1 MEVADPRNVV
11 PPGRVAPFSA
21 FIAAVLALAVLV
33 AAGPLATLPEQVPR
47 LPVAFWT
54 MAALAVVCDARPF
67 VPPGRRQSSAVFPS
81 TCFTFAILLGWGLGP
96 AVAVQ
101 AIAVVVS
108 GWRLRHAAWRTA
120 FNVGQ
125 YACALAAAYGITRL
139 GPGTVFPDGALHG
152 SDVAAVG
159 GATVAWF
166 LVNYLLVSMA
176 VRLRFG
182 DRWWPSFRQGLGFEL
197 LSTGS
202 LLLLAP
208 VLVAAARTSAALIPL
223 VLVPLFAVY
232 RMARLTVEQQQL
244 ASLDPLTGLPNR
256 KALLAE
262 VAEQVHLHA
271 ERAARGE
278 PDGHLALLLIDLDR
292 FKNVN
297 DALGHAVGD
306 RLLVEVSQRLTALVA
321 GREMVARLGGD
332 EFAIVMTGLTD
343 VAEARE
349 LADRVVGTLAEPV
362 PLDGLPLDVGGS
374 IGIALF
380 PEHGEDFATL
390 MRHADVA
397 MYDAKHRNDT
407 VAVYA
412 AESDHNSAERLG
424 LLADLRRVLETGG
437 TADDP
442 ADYDRPASGAA
453 VAGAAASGSAAS
465 GPAVSAGAAN
475 GRPGPDAGEPGL
487 LDGGTR
493 GGDGATLGVPGEAAG
508 DGPGL
513 AVPAGTRSR
522 TGRWWT
528 RRRGRRP
535 AQVPDDELISRI
547 VAGADPV
554 RRRAGRPGAAV
565 VDRGSVIDRRPVN
578 GRGPAAGATGGAAPG
593 PAGGATA
600 GPAHR
605 AAGAGT
611 RGPNAGPA
619 TDRPAAATDPVTDP
633 PAAPADPVTDPPAA
647 PADPVTG
654 PPEASA
660 GPVTGPPAAAA
671 GPTTDAPD
679 RSDAARAAEGGSPLG
694 PVEPGEAAVPGAV
707 SGPVAGV
714 GVPVPGADPLRA
726 VRQPRRRSGE
736 RGADADP
743 DVGEITMYY
752 QPQIAIATGEVVGVE
767 ALLRWRHPRRGMV
780 DPEELIRVAEQSAV
794 MRLLTRRVV
803 DDVVEQLA
811 KWSAAGVGL
820 RAALNVSVRDLH
832 TGEIADQIADRLA
845 RYGVPPERLQL
856 EITEGAL
863 MADPRRVLATISR
876 LHRIGVAISLDD
888 FGTGYSSLQHLRRL
902 PLSEVKVDRSFVLGM
917 AEDADDAAIVRSMIE
932 LAGAL
937 GLRVVA
943 EGVEDER
950 TWRMLHAAGCDA
962 AQGWFYARPMPAEE
976 LVAWLARY
984 RPVRPTGGPDPD
996 TRRRPAR

>member
-1 MEVADPRNVV
+1 MEVADPRNSL
-11 PPGRVAPFSA
+11 PAGRVAPFAA
-21 FIAAVLALAVLV
+21 FVAGILAVAALTAAV
-33 AAGPLATLPEQVPR
+33 PLARLPDELSG

-67 VPPGRRQSSAVFPS
+67 VPPGRRQTSAVFPS

-96 AVAVQ
+96 AVVVQ
-101 AIAVVVS
+101 ALGVVLS
-108 GWRLRHAAWRTA
+108 GWRMGHAAWRTA

-125 YACALAAAYGITRL
+125 YACALAAAYGVIQLGSGTIFSGGRL
-139 GPGTVFPDGALHG
+139 HWT
-152 SDVAAVG
+152 DVAAVG
-159 GATVAWF
+159 GAALAWF
-166 LVNYLLVSMA
+166 VVNYGLVSWA

-182 DRWWPSFRQGLGFEL
+182 DRWWPTVRQGLGFEL

-208 VLVAAARTSAALIPL
+208 VLVAAARVSAALIPL

-232 RMARLTVEQQQL
+232 RMARLTNEQQHL
-244 ASLDPLTGLPNR
+244 AAADPLTGLPNR

-262 VAEQVHLHA
+262 VAEQVHVHA
-271 ERAARGE
+271 ERTARGE
-278 PDGHLALLLIDLDR
+278 PDGQLALLLIDLDR

-306 RLLVEVSQRLTALVA
+306 RLLVEVSARLTDVQP
-321 GREMVARLGGD
+321 RPQMIARLGGD

-343 VAEARE
+343 VGQARE
-349 LADRVVGTLAEPV
+349 LADRVVEALAEPV

-412 AESDHNSAERLG
+412 PESDHNSAERLG
-424 LLADLRRVLETGG
+424 LLADLRRVLEASPSAEVPFNADAERTVDVPLVV
-437 TADDP
+437 TAE
-442 ADYDRPASGAA
+442 
-453 VAGAAASGSAAS
+453 V
-465 GPAVSAGAAN
+465 
-475 GRPGPDAGEPGL
+475 
-487 LDGGTR
+487 R
-493 GGDGATLGVPGEAAG
+493 GGDGAALPSPAPGQPAPAG
-508 DGPGL
+508 DPAPAVATAPPG
-513 AVPAGTRSR
+513 AVRWWARRRRTDAELVHSDELINRIATGADPIRGRNARATVAGTRSGSTRERRPGGGNGRRSPNGSAVGKGR
-522 TGRWWT
+522 TGV
-528 RRRGRRP
+528 RRDVGP
-535 AQVPDDELISRI
+535 GTPGQPLEPTGWAHADDE
-547 VAGADPV
+547 
-554 RRRAGRPGAAV
+554 
-565 VDRGSVIDRRPVN
+565 
-578 GRGPAAGATGGAAPG
+578 
-593 PAGGATA
+593 
-600 GPAHR
+600 
-605 AAGAGT
+605 
-611 RGPNAGPA
+611 
-619 TDRPAAATDPVTDP
+619 
-633 PAAPADPVTDPPAA
+633 PAD
-647 PADPVTG
+647 
-654 PPEASA
+654 
-660 GPVTGPPAAAA
+660 
-671 GPTTDAPD
+671 DA
-679 RSDAARAAEGGSPLG
+679 
-694 PVEPGEAAVPGAV
+694 
-707 SGPVAGV
+707 
-714 GVPVPGADPLRA
+714 
-726 VRQPRRRSGE
+726 
-736 RGADADP
+736 
-743 DVGEITMYY
+743 GEITMYY

-811 KWSAAGVGL
+811 KWSAAGIAL

-845 RYGVPPERLQL
+845 RHGVPAERLQV

-876 LHRIGVAISLDD
+876 LHRIGVAIALDD

-917 AEDADDAAIVRSMIE
+917 ADDADDAAIVRSMIE

-962 AQGWFYARPMPAEE
+962 AQGWFYARPMPAED
-976 LVAWLARY
+976 LVTWLARY
-984 RPVRPTGGPDPD
+984 RPVRPTGGHPQPDVA
-996 TRRRPAR
+996 RRPTR

>member
-1 MEVADPRNVV
+1 MEVADPRNFV
-11 PPGRVAPFSA
+11 PPGRVAPFA
-21 FIAAVLALAVLV
+21 GFVLGILAVAALT
-33 AAGPLATLPEQVPR
+33 AAGPLATLPGELSR

-54 MAALAVVCDARPF
+54 MAVLAVVCDARPF

-101 AIAVVVS
+101 AVGVVVS
-108 GWRLRHAAWRTA
+108 GWRMRHAAWRTA

-125 YACALAAAYGITRL
+125 YACALAAAYGVIQL
-139 GPGTVFPDGALHG
+139 GPGTIFSGGRLHWT
-152 SDVAAVG
+152 DVAAVG

-166 LVNYLLVSMA
+166 VVNYGLVSWA

-182 DRWWPSFRQGLGFEL
+182 DRWWPTVRQGLGFEL

-208 VLVAAARTSAALIPL
+208 VLVAAARVSAALIPL

-232 RMARLTVEQQQL
+232 RMARLTVEQQHL
-244 ASLDPLTGLPNR
+244 AAADPLTGLPNR
-256 KALLAE
+256 KALLTE

-271 ERAARGE
+271 ERTARGE

-306 RLLVEVSQRLTALVA
+306 RLLVEVSARLTDVEP
-321 GREMVARLGGD
+321 RPQMIARLGGD

-343 VAEARE
+343 ASQARD
-349 LADRVVGTLAEPV
+349 LADRVVGALAEPV

-407 VAVYA
+407 VALYA
-412 AESDHNSAERLG
+412 PESDHNSAERLG
-424 LLADLRRVLETGG
+424 LLADLRRVLESGPSADERFYAEPARHGELTGQ
-437 TADDP
+437 ADGNRRDSGPVEP
-442 ADYDRPASGAA
+442 AGPERA
-453 VAGAAASGSAAS
+453 VDVPLGAAAE
-465 GPAVSAGAAN
+465 V
-475 GRPGPDAGEPGL
+475 
-487 LDGGTR
+487 R
-493 GGDGATLGVPGEAAG
+493 GGDGAALPAGDLPAEAAPHAG
-508 DGPGL
+508 AAPVIAAARRVGGRWWVRRRRPDAELVHADELINRIATGADPIRGRNARATVAGTRPGPARDRHSGGGRGRRSPNGG
-513 AVPAGTRSR
+513 AVPAPALTDG
-522 TGRWWT
+522 GPGP
-528 RRRGRRP
+528 RR
-535 AQVPDDELISRI
+535 DI
-547 VAGADPV
+547 
-554 RRRAGRPGAAV
+554 
-565 VDRGSVIDRRPVN
+565 
-578 GRGPAAGATGGAAPG
+578 GRGASEQPLAPTEWARSGGE
-593 PAGGATA
+593 
-600 GPAHR
+600 
-605 AAGAGT
+605 
-611 RGPNAGPA
+611 
-619 TDRPAAATDPVTDP
+619 
-633 PAAPADPVTDPPAA
+633 PAD
-647 PADPVTG
+647 
-654 PPEASA
+654 
-660 GPVTGPPAAAA
+660 
-671 GPTTDAPD
+671 DA
-679 RSDAARAAEGGSPLG
+679 
-694 PVEPGEAAVPGAV
+694 
-707 SGPVAGV
+707 
-714 GVPVPGADPLRA
+714 
-726 VRQPRRRSGE
+726 
-736 RGADADP
+736 
-743 DVGEITMYY
+743 GEITMYY

-811 KWSAAGVGL
+811 KWSAAGIGL

-845 RYGVPPERLQL
+845 RYEVPAERLQL

-876 LHRIGVAISLDD
+876 LHRIGVAIALDD

-917 AEDADDAAIVRSMIE
+917 ADDADDAAIVRSMIE

-976 LVAWLARY
+976 LVTWLARY
-984 RPVRPTGGPDPD
+984 RPVRPTGGPEPD
-996 TRRRPAR
+996 GGRHPTR

>member
-1 MEVADPRNVV
+1 MEVADPRNSL
-11 PPGRVAPFSA
+11 PPGRATPFATFVVGILVVAA
-21 FIAAVLALAVLV
+21 LTAAV
-33 AAGPLATLPEQVPR
+33 PLASLPDEVSR

-54 MAALAVVCDARPF
+54 MAVLAVVCDARPF
-67 VPPGRRQSSAVFPS
+67 VPPGRRQTSAVFPS

-96 AVAVQ
+96 AVVVQ
-101 AIAVVVS
+101 AMGVIVS
-108 GWRLRHAAWRTA
+108 GWRMRHAAWRTA

-125 YACALAAAYGITRL
+125 YVCALAAAYGVIQLGSGTIFSGGRL
-139 GPGTVFPDGALHG
+139 HWPD
-152 SDVAAVG
+152 VVAVG
-159 GATVAWF
+159 GATLAWF
-166 LVNYLLVSMA
+166 VVNYGLVSWA

-182 DRWWPSFRQGLGFEL
+182 DRWWPTLRRGLGFEL

-208 VLVAAARTSAALIPL
+208 VLVAAARVSAALIPL

-232 RMARLTVEQQQL
+232 RMARLTVEQQHL
-244 ASLDPLTGLPNR
+244 AAADPLTGLPNR

-271 ERAARGE
+271 ERTARGE
-278 PDGHLALLLIDLDR
+278 PDGQLALLLIDLDR

-306 RLLVEVSQRLTALVA
+306 RLLVEVSARLTDVQP
-321 GREMVARLGGD
+321 RPQMIARLGGD

-343 VAEARE
+343 VGQARE
-349 LADRVVGTLAEPV
+349 LADQVVQALAEPV

-412 AESDHNSAERLG
+412 PESDHNSAERLG
-424 LLADLRRVLETGG
+424 LLADLRRVLESSPSSELFDT
-437 TADDP
+437 DP
-442 ADYDRPASGAA
+442 ADQADGA
-453 VAGAAASGSAAS
+453 VDVPLAATAE
-465 GPAVSAGAAN
+465 V
-475 GRPGPDAGEPGL
+475 
-487 LDGGTR
+487 R
-493 GGDGATLGVPGEAAG
+493 GGDGAALPVGSPAEAAPHA
-508 DGPGL
+508 DPAP
-513 AVPAGTRSR
+513 AVATAPPTTNRWWVRRRRNDAELVHADELINRIATGADPIRGRGSRSTVTGTRSGL
-522 TGRWWT
+522 TL
-528 RRRGRRP
+528 
-535 AQVPDDELISRI
+535 E
-547 VAGADPV
+547 
-554 RRRAGRPGAAV
+554 RRAGAG
-565 VDRGSVIDRRPVN
+565 N
-578 GRGPAAGATGGAAPG
+578 GRRSPNGSTVPARGNGGLGRRRDIGTGGQG
-593 PAGGATA
+593 
-600 GPAHR
+600 H
-605 AAGAGT
+605 
-611 RGPNAGPA
+611 
-619 TDRPAAATDPVTDP
+619 
-633 PAAPADPVTDPPAA
+633 
-647 PADPVTG
+647 
-654 PPEASA
+654 
-660 GPVTGPPAAAA
+660 
-671 GPTTDAPD
+671 
-679 RSDAARAAEGGSPLG
+679 
-694 PVEPGEAAVPGAV
+694 PVESTGWAH
-707 SGPVAGV
+707 
-714 GVPVPGADPLRA
+714 ADGDTA
-726 VRQPRRRSGE
+726 E
-736 RGADADP
+736 DA
-743 DVGEITMYY
+743 GEITMYY

-811 KWSAAGVGL
+811 KWSAAGIGL

-832 TGEIADQIADRLA
+832 TGDVADQIADRLA
-845 RYGVPPERLQL
+845 RYGVPADRLQV

-863 MADPRRVLATISR
+863 MADPRRVLATISQ

-962 AQGWFYARPMPAEE
+962 AQGWFYARPMPAQE
-976 LVAWLARY
+976 LVTWLARY
-984 RPVRPTGGPDPD
+984 RPVRPSGPPQSDIG
-996 TRRRPAR
+996 RRPTR

>member
-1 MEVADPRNVV
+1 MEVADPRNSL
-11 PPGRVAPFSA
+11 PPGRATPFATFVVGILVVAA
-21 FIAAVLALAVLV
+21 LTAAV
-33 AAGPLATLPEQVPR
+33 PLASLPDEVSR

-67 VPPGRRQSSAVFPS
+67 VPPGRRQTSAVFPS

-96 AVAVQ
+96 AVVVQ
-101 AIAVVVS
+101 AMGVIVS
-108 GWRLRHAAWRTA
+108 GWRMRHAAWRTA

-125 YACALAAAYGITRL
+125 YVCALAAAYGVIQLGSGTIFSGGRL
-139 GPGTVFPDGALHG
+139 HWT
-152 SDVAAVG
+152 DVVAVG
-159 GATVAWF
+159 GATLAWF
-166 LVNYLLVSMA
+166 VVNYGLVSWA

-182 DRWWPSFRQGLGFEL
+182 DRWWPTLRRGLGFEL

-208 VLVAAARTSAALIPL
+208 VLVAAARVSAALIPL

-232 RMARLTVEQQQL
+232 RMARLTVEQQHL
-244 ASLDPLTGLPNR
+244 AASDPLTGLPNR

-271 ERAARGE
+271 ERTARGE
-278 PDGHLALLLIDLDR
+278 PDGQLALLLIDLDR

-306 RLLVEVSQRLTALVA
+306 RLLVEVSARLTDVQP
-321 GREMVARLGGD
+321 RPQMIARLGGD

-343 VAEARE
+343 VGQARE
-349 LADRVVGTLAEPV
+349 LADQVVQALAEPV

-412 AESDHNSAERLG
+412 PESDHNSAERLG
-424 LLADLRRVLETGG
+424 LLADLRRVLESSPSSDLFDT
-437 TADDP
+437 DP
-442 ADYDRPASGAA
+442 ADQADGA
-453 VAGAAASGSAAS
+453 VDVPLAATAE
-465 GPAVSAGAAN
+465 V
-475 GRPGPDAGEPGL
+475 
-487 LDGGTR
+487 R
-493 GGDGATLGVPGEAAG
+493 GGDGAALPVGSPAEAAPHA
-508 DGPGL
+508 DPAP
-513 AVPAGTRSR
+513 AVATAPPTTNRWWGRRRRNDAELVHADELINRIATGADPIRGRGSRSTVTGTRS
-522 TGRWWT
+522 GLT
-528 RRRGRRP
+528 R
-535 AQVPDDELISRI
+535 E
-547 VAGADPV
+547 
-554 RRRAGRPGAAV
+554 RRAGAG
-565 VDRGSVIDRRPVN
+565 N
-578 GRGPAAGATGGAAPG
+578 GRRSPNGGTVPARGNGGLGRRRDIGTGGPG
-593 PAGGATA
+593 
-600 GPAHR
+600 H
-605 AAGAGT
+605 
-611 RGPNAGPA
+611 
-619 TDRPAAATDPVTDP
+619 
-633 PAAPADPVTDPPAA
+633 
-647 PADPVTG
+647 
-654 PPEASA
+654 
-660 GPVTGPPAAAA
+660 
-671 GPTTDAPD
+671 
-679 RSDAARAAEGGSPLG
+679 
-694 PVEPGEAAVPGAV
+694 PVESTGWAH
-707 SGPVAGV
+707 
-714 GVPVPGADPLRA
+714 ADGDTA
-726 VRQPRRRSGE
+726 E
-736 RGADADP
+736 DA
-743 DVGEITMYY
+743 GEITMYY

-811 KWSAAGVGL
+811 KWSAAGIGL

-832 TGEIADQIADRLA
+832 TGDVADQIADRLA
-845 RYGVPPERLQL
+845 RYGVPADRLQV

-863 MADPRRVLATISR
+863 MADPRRVLATISQ

-962 AQGWFYARPMPAEE
+962 AQGWFYARPMPAQE
-976 LVAWLARY
+976 LVTWLARY
-984 RPVRPTGGPDPD
+984 RPVRPSAPPQSDIGHRP
-996 TRRRPAR
+996 TR

>member
-1 MEVADPRNVV
+1 MEVADPRNSV
-11 PPGRVAPFSA
+11 PPGRVTPFTA
-21 FIAAVLALAVLV
+21 FVVGILVV
-33 AAGPLATLPEQVPR
+33 AALTATGPLTTLPDELPR

-67 VPPGRRQSSAVFPS
+67 VPPGRRQTSAVFPS

-101 AIAVVVS
+101 AVGVIVS
-108 GWRLRHAAWRTA
+108 GWRMRHAAWRTA

-125 YACALAAAYGITRL
+125 YACALAAAYGVIQL
-139 GPGTVFPDGALHG
+139 GPGAVFDGGRLHAT
-152 SDVAAVG
+152 DVAAVG
-159 GATVAWF
+159 GATLAWF
-166 LVNYLLVSMA
+166 VVNYGLVSWA

-182 DRWWPSFRQGLGFEL
+182 GRWWPTVRQGVGFEL

-208 VLVAAARTSAALIPL
+208 VLVAAARLSAALIPL

-232 RMARLTVEQQQL
+232 RMARLTVEQQHL
-244 ASLDPLTGLPNR
+244 AAADPLTGLPNR

-271 ERAARGE
+271 ERTARDE
-278 PDGHLALLLIDLDR
+278 PGGHLALLLIDLDR

-306 RLLVEVSQRLTALVA
+306 RLLVEVSARLTDVEP
-321 GREMVARLGGD
+321 RPQMIARLGGD

-343 VAEARE
+343 VSQARE
-349 LADRVVGTLAEPV
+349 LADRVVGVLAEPV

-412 AESDHNSAERLG
+412 PESDHNSAERLG
-424 LLADLRRVLETGG
+424 LLADLRRVLESGPSAAEPG
-437 TADDP
+437 EPERTADVP
-442 ADYDRPASGAA
+442 LA
-453 VAGAAASGSAAS
+453 VEAE
-465 GPAVSAGAAN
+465 V
-475 GRPGPDAGEPGL
+475 
-487 LDGGTR
+487 R
-493 GGDGATLGVPGEAAG
+493 GGDGAALPTPAAATATPHPGGAPVIAPASSAG
-508 DGPGL
+508 
-513 AVPAGTRSR
+513 
-522 TGRWWT
+522 GRWW
-528 RRRGRRP
+528 GR
-535 AQVPDDELISRI
+535 
-547 VAGADPV
+547 
-554 RRRAGRPGAAV
+554 RRRAGAEL
-565 VDRGSVIDRRPVN
+565 VDADELINRI
-578 GRGPAAGATGGAAPG
+578 ATGADPIRGRNSRATIPG
-593 PAGGATA
+593 TRSGPLRDRHAGGH
-600 GPAHR
+600 GR
-605 AAGAGT
+605 
-611 RGPNAGPA
+611 RSPNG
-619 TDRPAAATDPVTDP
+619 
-633 PAAPADPVTDPPAA
+633 
-647 PADPVTG
+647 
-654 PPEASA
+654 
-660 GPVTGPPAAAA
+660 
-671 GPTTDAPD
+671 
-679 RSDAARAAEGGSPLG
+679 
-694 PVEPGEAAVPGAV
+694 GAV
-707 SGPVAGV
+707 SPPGRDRPGRD
-714 GVPVPGADPLRA
+714 GGSVPEAQAIESTGWVRDGGEPAD
-726 VRQPRRRSGE
+726 
-736 RGADADP
+736 DA
-743 DVGEITMYY
+743 GEITMYY

-811 KWSAAGVGL
+811 KWSAAGIGL

-845 RYGVPPERLQL
+845 RYGVPAERLQL

-876 LHRIGVAISLDD
+876 LHRIGVAIALDD

-950 TWRMLHAAGCDA
+950 TWRMLYAAGCDA

-976 LVAWLARY
+976 LVTWLARY
-984 RPVRPTGGPDPD
+984 RPVRPAGGPEPEVGRRS
-996 TRRRPAR
+996 TR

>member
-1 MEVADPRNVV
+1 MEVADPRNSL
-11 PPGRVAPFSA
+11 PPGRATPFATFVVGILVVAA
-21 FIAAVLALAVLV
+21 LTAAV
-33 AAGPLATLPEQVPR
+33 PLASLPDEVSR

-67 VPPGRRQSSAVFPS
+67 VPPGRRQTSAVFPS

-96 AVAVQ
+96 AVVVQ
-101 AIAVVVS
+101 AMGVIVS
-108 GWRLRHAAWRTA
+108 GWRMRHAAWRTA

-125 YACALAAAYGITRL
+125 YVCALAAAYGVIQLGSGTIFSGGRL
-139 GPGTVFPDGALHG
+139 HWT
-152 SDVAAVG
+152 DVAAVG
-159 GATVAWF
+159 GATLAWF
-166 LVNYLLVSMA
+166 VVNYGLVSWA

-182 DRWWPSFRQGLGFEL
+182 DRWWPTLRRGLGFEL

-208 VLVAAARTSAALIPL
+208 VLVAAARVSAALIPL

-232 RMARLTVEQQQL
+232 RMARLTVEQQHL
-244 ASLDPLTGLPNR
+244 AAADPLTGLPNR

-271 ERAARGE
+271 ERTARGE
-278 PDGHLALLLIDLDR
+278 PDGQLALLLIDLDR

-306 RLLVEVSQRLTALVA
+306 RLLVEVSARLTDV
-321 GREMVARLGGD
+321 RPRPQMIARLGGD

-343 VAEARE
+343 IGQARE
-349 LADRVVGTLAEPV
+349 LADQVVQALAEPV

-412 AESDHNSAERLG
+412 PESDHNSAERLA
-424 LLADLRRVLETGG
+424 LLADLRRVLESSPSSELFDT
-437 TADDP
+437 DP
-442 ADYDRPASGAA
+442 ADQADAA
-453 VAGAAASGSAAS
+453 VDVPLAATAE
-465 GPAVSAGAAN
+465 V
-475 GRPGPDAGEPGL
+475 
-487 LDGGTR
+487 R
-493 GGDGATLGVPGEAAG
+493 GGDGAALPVGSPAEAAPHA
-508 DGPGL
+508 DPAP
-513 AVPAGTRSR
+513 AVATAPPTTNRWWGRRRRNDAELVHADELINRIATGADPIRGRGSRSTVTGTRS
-522 TGRWWT
+522 GLT
-528 RRRGRRP
+528 R
-535 AQVPDDELISRI
+535 E
-547 VAGADPV
+547 
-554 RRRAGRPGAAV
+554 RRAGAG
-565 VDRGSVIDRRPVN
+565 N
-578 GRGPAAGATGGAAPG
+578 GRRSLNGSTVPARGNGGLGRRRDIGTGGQG
-593 PAGGATA
+593 
-600 GPAHR
+600 H
-605 AAGAGT
+605 
-611 RGPNAGPA
+611 
-619 TDRPAAATDPVTDP
+619 
-633 PAAPADPVTDPPAA
+633 
-647 PADPVTG
+647 
-654 PPEASA
+654 
-660 GPVTGPPAAAA
+660 
-671 GPTTDAPD
+671 
-679 RSDAARAAEGGSPLG
+679 
-694 PVEPGEAAVPGAV
+694 PVESTGWAH
-707 SGPVAGV
+707 
-714 GVPVPGADPLRA
+714 
-726 VRQPRRRSGE
+726 
-736 RGADADP
+736 ADAETAEDA
-743 DVGEITMYY
+743 GEITMYY

-811 KWSAAGVGL
+811 KWSAAGIGL

-832 TGEIADQIADRLA
+832 TGDVADQIADRLA
-845 RYGVPPERLQL
+845 RYGVPADRLQV

-863 MADPRRVLATISR
+863 MADPRRVLATISQ

-976 LVAWLARY
+976 LVTWLARY
-984 RPVRPTGGPDPD
+984 RPVRPSGPPQSDIG
-996 TRRRPAR
+996 RRPTR

>member
-1 MEVADPRNVV
+1 MEVADPRNSL
-11 PPGRVAPFSA
+11 PAGRVAPFAA
-21 FIAAVLALAVLV
+21 FVAGILVVAALTAAV
-33 AAGPLATLPEQVPR
+33 PLARLPDELSQ

-54 MAALAVVCDARPF
+54 MAALAVICDARPF
-67 VPPGRRQSSAVFPS
+67 VPPGRRQTSAVFPS

-96 AVAVQ
+96 AVVVQ
-101 AIAVVVS
+101 AVGVVVS
-108 GWRLRHAAWRTA
+108 GWRMRHAPWRTA

-125 YACALAAAYGITRL
+125 YACALAAAYGVIQLGSGTIFSGGRL
-139 GPGTVFPDGALHG
+139 HWT
-152 SDVAAVG
+152 DVAAVG
-159 GATVAWF
+159 GAALAWF
-166 LVNYLLVSMA
+166 VVNYGLVSWA

-182 DRWWPSFRQGLGFEL
+182 DRWWPTLRQGLGFEL

-208 VLVAAARTSAALIPL
+208 VLVAAARVSAALIPL

-232 RMARLTVEQQQL
+232 RMARLTNEQEHL
-244 ASLDPLTGLPNR
+244 AAADPLTGLPNR

-271 ERAARGE
+271 DRTARGE
-278 PDGHLALLLIDLDR
+278 PDGQLALLLIDLDR

-306 RLLVEVSQRLTALVA
+306 RLLVEVSARLTDVQP
-321 GREMVARLGGD
+321 RPQMIARLGGD

-343 VAEARE
+343 VGQARE
-349 LADRVVGTLAEPV
+349 LADQVVEALAEPV

-412 AESDHNSAERLG
+412 PESDHNSAERLG
-424 LLADLRRVLETGG
+424 LLADLRRVLEASPSAEVPIENESGQAGG
-437 TADDP
+437 ALDVP
-442 ADYDRPASGAA
+442 L
-453 VAGAAASGSAAS
+453 AASAE
-465 GPAVSAGAAN
+465 V
-475 GRPGPDAGEPGL
+475 
-487 LDGGTR
+487 R
-493 GGDGATLGVPGEAAG
+493 GGDGAALAAVA
-508 DGPGL
+508 PAEPAL
-513 AVPAGTRSR
+513 PSASPAEAVPLADPALTSPGG
-522 TGRWWT
+522 GRWWA
-528 RRRGRRP
+528 RRRRADAERVH
-535 AQVPDDELISRI
+535 ADELINRI
-547 VAGADPV
+547 ATGADPIRGRSARATVAGARPGPA
-554 RRRAGRPGAAV
+554 RERRAGSGTGRRSSNGSAV
-565 VDRGSVIDRRPVN
+565 GN
-578 GRGPAAGATGGAAPG
+578 GGAGARRDVGPGTPRHSLEPTGW
-593 PAGGATA
+593 
-600 GPAHR
+600 AHPD
-605 AAGAGT
+605 AEL
-611 RGPNAGPA
+611 
-619 TDRPAAATDPVTDP
+619 
-633 PAAPADPVTDPPAA
+633 AD
-647 PADPVTG
+647 
-654 PPEASA
+654 
-660 GPVTGPPAAAA
+660 
-671 GPTTDAPD
+671 DA
-679 RSDAARAAEGGSPLG
+679 
-694 PVEPGEAAVPGAV
+694 
-707 SGPVAGV
+707 
-714 GVPVPGADPLRA
+714 
-726 VRQPRRRSGE
+726 
-736 RGADADP
+736 
-743 DVGEITMYY
+743 GEITMYY

-811 KWSAAGVGL
+811 KWSAAGIGL

-845 RYGVPPERLQL
+845 RYGVPAERLQV

-876 LHRIGVAISLDD
+876 LHRIGVAIALDD

-917 AEDADDAAIVRSMIE
+917 ADDADDAAIVRSMIE

-976 LVAWLARY
+976 LVTWLARY
-984 RPVRPTGGPDPD
+984 RPVRPTGGPPQPD
-996 TRRRPAR
+996 VARRPTR

>member
-1 MEVADPRNVV
+1 MEVADPRNSL
-11 PPGRVAPFSA
+11 PPGRVAPFA
-21 FIAAVLALAVLV
+21 TFVVGILVVAAVTAAV
-33 AAGPLATLPEQVPR
+33 PLATLPDEVSR

-67 VPPGRRQSSAVFPS
+67 VPPGRRQTSAVFPS

-96 AVAVQ
+96 AVLVQ
-101 AIAVVVS
+101 AVGVVVS
-108 GWRLRHAAWRTA
+108 GWRMRHAAWRTA

-125 YACALAAAYGITRL
+125 YACALAAAYGVILL
-139 GPGTVFPDGALHG
+139 GPGAIFSGGRLHWT
-152 SDVAAVG
+152 DVAAVG
-159 GATVAWF
+159 GATLAWF
-166 LVNYLLVSMA
+166 VVNYGLVSWA

-182 DRWWPSFRQGLGFEL
+182 DRWWPTLRQGLGFEL

-208 VLVAAARTSAALIPL
+208 VLVAAARVSAALIPL

-232 RMARLTVEQQQL
+232 RMARLTVEQQHL
-244 ASLDPLTGLPNR
+244 AAADPLTGLPNR
-256 KALLAE
+256 KALLTE
-262 VAEQVHLHA
+262 VAEQVHVHA
-271 ERAARGE
+271 ERTARGE
-278 PDGHLALLLIDLDR
+278 PDGQLALLLIDLDR

-306 RLLVEVSQRLTALVA
+306 RLLVEVSARLTDV
-321 GREMVARLGGD
+321 RPRPQMIARLGGD

-343 VAEARE
+343 VGQARE
-349 LADRVVGTLAEPV
+349 LADEVVEALAEPV

-412 AESDHNSAERLG
+412 PESDHNSAERLG
-424 LLADLRRVLETGG
+424 LLADLRRVLE
-437 TADDP
+437 
-442 ADYDRPASGAA
+442 
-453 VAGAAASGSAAS
+453 S
-465 GPAVSAGAAN
+465 GPPVDGPFDAEPAGHSRLGGAPDQAGRGRN
-475 GRPGPDAGEPGL
+475 GVPGEVVGVP
-487 LDGGTR
+487 LDVTAEVR
-493 GGDGATLGVPGEAAG
+493 GGDGAALPTGTPAEAAPHA
-508 DGPGL
+508 D
-513 AVPAGTRSR
+513 PAPATATAPPSG
-522 TGRWWT
+522 GRWWA
-528 RRRGRRP
+528 RRRRDD
-535 AQVPDDELISRI
+535 ADLVHADELINQI
-547 VAGADPV
+547 ATGADPIRGRNTRGAV
-554 RRRAGRPGAAV
+554 GGNRPGRGRERRAGLG
-565 VDRGSVIDRRPVN
+565 N
-578 GRGPAAGATGGAAPG
+578 GRRSPNVSAVAALGAGGLGPRRDVGPDAPGRPLEPTGWAHADDGPA
-593 PAGGATA
+593 
-600 GPAHR
+600 
-605 AAGAGT
+605 
-611 RGPNAGPA
+611 
-619 TDRPAAATDPVTDP
+619 D
-633 PAAPADPVTDPPAA
+633 
-647 PADPVTG
+647 
-654 PPEASA
+654 
-660 GPVTGPPAAAA
+660 
-671 GPTTDAPD
+671 DA
-679 RSDAARAAEGGSPLG
+679 
-694 PVEPGEAAVPGAV
+694 
-707 SGPVAGV
+707 
-714 GVPVPGADPLRA
+714 
-726 VRQPRRRSGE
+726 
-736 RGADADP
+736 
-743 DVGEITMYY
+743 GEITMYY

-811 KWSAAGVGL
+811 TWSAAGIGL

-845 RYGVPPERLQL
+845 RYGVPAERLQV

-863 MADPRRVLATISR
+863 MADPRRVLATISQ
-876 LHRIGVAISLDD
+876 LHRIGVGIALDD

-917 AEDADDAAIVRSMIE
+917 ADDADDAAIVRSMIE

-962 AQGWFYARPMPAEE
+962 AQGWFYARPMPAAE
-976 LVAWLARY
+976 LVTWLARY
-984 RPVRPTGGPDPD
+984 RPVRPTGGHPQADV
-996 TRRRPAR
+996 TRRPTR